1 MLIEQYVL
9 CTSALVGS
17 GLQNEAHGMT
27 VKLKMG
33 HWSDAT
39 GRNPTAVLLVN
50 CVADAATGSYRV

>member
-39 GRNPTAVLLVN
+39 GIVGILQLY
-50 CVADAATGSYRV
+50 C